1 MSINIKIEVFEGPLD
16 LLLHLIKKAE
26 VDIYDI
32 PIAEITEQYIL
43 YLKNMEELNLDIAS
57 EFLVMAATLLE
68 IKSKMLLPRKKLQED
83 EQVEE
88 DPRKE
93 IVQKLI
99 EYKKYKEF
107 AEQLKM
113 IEEQSQIYFKPPE
126 IIDDIESKD
135 VFFKNITL
143 ENLMFAFKKVI
154 EAYERRTNKKSIID
168 ENISYDEFR
177 IEDKMNYIVGL
188 VEVYKRIRFTRF
200 FEEAKCKL
208 ELIVT
213 FLAMLELIKL
223 KKIKVYQRENFE
235 DIYIEGQEEEWQNQ
249 IF

>member
-32 PIAEITEQYIL
+32 PIAEITEQYIQ
-43 YLKNMEELNLDIAS
+43 YLKAMEELNLDIAS

-68 IKSKMLLPRKKLQED
+68 IKSKMLLPKKKSQDDEKEED
-83 EQVEE
+83 

-93 IVQKLI
+93 IVEKLI

-107 AEQLKM
+107 AEKLKM
-113 IEEQSQIYFKPPE
+113 IEEQSIIFFKPPE
-126 IIDDIESKD
+126 IIDDIESKE

-143 ENLMFAFKKVI
+143 ENLMFAFKKVM
-154 EAYERRTNKKSIID
+154 EAYERRSNKKSLVD
-168 ENISYDEFR
+168 ENISHDEFR
-177 IEDKMNYIVGL
+177 IEDKMQYIIGL
-188 VEVYKRIRFTRF
+188 IEIYKRIRFQRF
-200 FEEAKCKL
+200 FEEASCRL

-223 KKIKVYQRENFE
+223 KKIKVYQRENFD
-235 DIYIEGQEEEWQNQ
+235 DIYIEGQDEEWQM
-249 IF
+249 

>member
-1 MSINIKIEVFEGPLD
+1 MAINIKIEVFEGPLD

-32 PIAEITEQYIL
+32 PISDITEQYIS
-43 YLKNMEELNLDIAS
+43 YLKAMEELNLEIAS

-68 IKSKMLLPRKKLQED
+68 IKSKMLLPKKKVNDNE
-83 EQVEE
+83 EQEE

-93 IVQKLI
+93 IVEKLI

-113 IEEQSQIYFKPPE
+113 IEEQSSIYFKEPE
-126 IIDDIESKD
+126 IIDDIDSKE

-143 ENLMFAFKKVI
+143 ENLMVAFKKVM
-154 EAYERRTNKKSIID
+154 ESYERRINQKPLID
-168 ENISYDEFR
+168 KNIDYDEFR
-177 IEDKMNYIVGL
+177 IEEKMQYILGL
-188 VEVYKRIRFTRF
+188 IKIYHRIRFARF
-200 FEEAKCKL
+200 FEEASCKL

-223 KKIKVYQRENFE
+223 KKIKVYQVQNFE
-235 DIYIEGQEEEWQNQ
+235 DIYLEGQEESWE
-249 IF
+249 IS